1 MNIWEIATNYYQYFL
16 RGTRTTILISLLTVF
31 CGSIL
36 GCLFAFMRLS
46 KFKPLEK
53 FASIYITVIRGTPML
68 VQLYIVYYQ
77 LDFIS
82 YPTGTLFGVDLERA
96 LPCIIALSINSSA
109 YVAEIIRAG
118 IQAVDK
124 GQMEGARSCGMTN
137 AQAMRYVVIPQAVKN
152 ILPAIGN
159 EFVTMVKETSIIQYL
174 GIGDLMYNNGINLA
188 KGDFDIVIAGMASTE
203 ERLKSVDFSD
213 PYFKQ
218 QQAILIRAE
227 DDALYNKPEDLSGH
241 KVGVQ
246 NGTIQVP
253 IANEL
258 VGEENVVGLVKAQD
272 LIMELKSG
280 KLDVVYI
287 DYTAALAFAAAN
299 DDLTVKDI
307 GIESDSEGQCIGVQK
322 GNEDFVAYL
331 NEKIAEMQEQGLVDQ
346 YVAEAQTL
354 AGIE

>member
-1 MNIWEIATNYYQYFL
+1 M
-16 RGTRTTILISLLTVF
+16 
-31 CGSIL
+31 
-36 GCLFAFMRLS
+36 
-46 KFKPLEK
+46 
-53 FASIYITVIRGTPML
+53 
-68 VQLYIVYYQ
+68 
-77 LDFIS
+77 
-82 YPTGTLFGVDLERA
+82 
-96 LPCIIALSINSSA
+96 
-109 YVAEIIRAG
+109 
-118 IQAVDK
+118 
-124 GQMEGARSCGMTN
+124 
-137 AQAMRYVVIPQAVKN
+137 
-152 ILPAIGN
+152 
-159 EFVTMVKETSIIQYL
+159 
-174 GIGDLMYNNGINLA
+174 
-188 KGDFDIVIAGMASTE
+188 
-203 ERLKSVDFSD
+203 KSVDFSD

-258 VGEENVVGLVKAQD
+258 AGEENVVGPSRRR
-272 LIMELKSG
+272 ISSWSSR
-280 KLDVVYI
+280 
-287 DYTAALAFAAAN
+287 AASSMLCTSTTPRFAFAAAN

-331 NEKIAEMQEQGLVDQ
+331 NEKIAEMQEQGLIDQ

>member
-1 MNIWEIATNYYQYFL
+1 MNAFKKFAAL
-16 RGTRTTILISLLTVF
+16 LFALMMILSLAA
-31 CGSIL
+31 CGSKSDDSAQ
-36 GCLFAFMRLS
+36 GSSDGDASSDDTAKS
-46 KFKPLEK
+46 KIEQIKEAGVL
-53 FASIYITVIRGTPML
+53 VMGTSA
-68 VQLYIVYYQ
+68 
-77 LDFIS
+77 D
-82 YPTGTLFGVDLERA
+82 YP
-96 LPCIIALSINSSA
+96 P
-109 YVAEIIRAG
+109 
-118 IQAVDK
+118 
-124 GQMEGARSCGMTN
+124 
-137 AQAMRYVVIPQAVKN
+137 
-152 ILPAIGN
+152 N
-159 EFVTMVKETSIIQYL
+159 EFHTEVDGKDTIVGFDVAIAQYIADDL
-174 GIGDLMYNNGINLA
+174 GVELKVVDMSFDNLCINLA

-258 VGEENVVGLVKAQD
+258 AGEENVVGLVKAQD

-299 DDLTVKDI
+299 DDLTGHRHRKRQRGPVHRRAKGQRGLCCLPERKDRRDAGAGPHRPVRRRSPNAGGHRVKP
-307 GIESDSEGQCIGVQK
+307 VP
-322 GNEDFVAYL
+322 
-331 NEKIAEMQEQGLVDQ
+331 
-346 YVAEAQTL
+346 L
-354 AGIE
+354 A

>member
-1 MNIWEIATNYYQYFL
+1 ME
-16 RGTRTTILISLLTVF
+16 SLGEEVH
-31 CGSIL
+31 
-36 GCLFAFMRLS
+36 RLH
-46 KFKPLEK
+46 
-53 FASIYITVIRGTPML
+53 
-68 VQLYIVYYQ
+68 
-77 LDFIS
+77 
-82 YPTGTLFGVDLERA
+82 
-96 LPCIIALSINSSA
+96 
-109 YVAEIIRAG
+109 
-118 IQAVDK
+118 AVDAVAPVCEH
-124 GQMEGARSCGMTN
+124 GLEVARQGRGVAAHVGDAAGAGVQQGLEGLRCKAGAGRVDHGDVRV
-137 AQAMRYVVIPQAVKN
+137 AQLGELAAHVAADDLGVELKVVDMSFDN
-152 ILPAIGN
+152 LC
-159 EFVTMVKETSIIQYL
+159 
-174 GIGDLMYNNGINLA
+174 INLA

-227 DDALYNKPEDLSGH
+227 DDTLYNKPEDLSGH

-322 GNEDFVAYL
+322 GNEDFVACL

>member
-1 MNIWEIATNYYQYFL
+1 MSFDNL
-16 RGTRTTILISLLTVF
+16 
-31 CGSIL
+31 C
-36 GCLFAFMRLS
+36 
-46 KFKPLEK
+46 
-53 FASIYITVIRGTPML
+53 
-68 VQLYIVYYQ
+68 
-77 LDFIS
+77 
-82 YPTGTLFGVDLERA
+82 
-96 LPCIIALSINSSA
+96 
-109 YVAEIIRAG
+109 
-118 IQAVDK
+118 
-124 GQMEGARSCGMTN
+124 
-137 AQAMRYVVIPQAVKN
+137 
-152 ILPAIGN
+152 
-159 EFVTMVKETSIIQYL
+159 
-174 GIGDLMYNNGINLA
+174 INLA

-258 VGEENVVGLVKAQD
+258 AGEENVVGLVKAQD

-322 GNEDFVAYL
+322 GNEDFAAYL
-331 NEKIAEMQEQGLVDQ
+331 NEKIAEMQEQGLIDQ

>member
-1 MNIWEIATNYYQYFL
+1 MDGKDTIVGFDVAIAQY
-16 RGTRTTILISLLTVF
+16 IADD
-31 CGSIL
+31 L
-36 GCLFAFMRLS
+36 GVEL
-46 KFKPLEK
+46 K
-53 FASIYITVIRGTPML
+53 V
-68 VQLYIVYYQ
+68 
-77 LDFIS
+77 
-82 YPTGTLFGVDLERA
+82 VDMSFDNL
-96 LPCIIALSINSSA
+96 C
-109 YVAEIIRAG
+109 
-118 IQAVDK
+118 
-124 GQMEGARSCGMTN
+124 
-137 AQAMRYVVIPQAVKN
+137 
-152 ILPAIGN
+152 
-159 EFVTMVKETSIIQYL
+159 
-174 GIGDLMYNNGINLA
+174 INLA

-258 VGEENVVGLVKAQD
+258 AGVENVVGLVKAQD

-331 NEKIAEMQEQGLVDQ
+331 NEKIAEMQEQGLIDQ

>member
-1 MNIWEIATNYYQYFL
+1 MNAFKKFAAL
-16 RGTRTTILISLLTVF
+16 LLALMMILSLAA
-31 CGSIL
+31 CGSKSDDSAQ
-36 GCLFAFMRLS
+36 GTDGDASSDDTAKS
-46 KFKPLEK
+46 KIEQIKEAGVL
-53 FASIYITVIRGTPML
+53 VMGTSA
-68 VQLYIVYYQ
+68 
-77 LDFIS
+77 D
-82 YPTGTLFGVDLERA
+82 YP
-96 LPCIIALSINSSA
+96 P
-109 YVAEIIRAG
+109 
-118 IQAVDK
+118 
-124 GQMEGARSCGMTN
+124 
-137 AQAMRYVVIPQAVKN
+137 
-152 ILPAIGN
+152 N
-159 EFVTMVKETSIIQYL
+159 EFHTEVDGKDTIAGFDVAIAQYIADDL
-174 GIGDLMYNNGINLA
+174 GVELKVVDMSFDNLCINLA

-258 VGEENVVGLVKAQD
+258 VSEENVVGLVKAQD

-331 NEKIAEMQEQGLVDQ
+331 NEKIAEMQEQGLIDQ
-346 YVAEAQTL
+346 YIAEAQTL

>member
-1 MNIWEIATNYYQYFL
+1 M
-16 RGTRTTILISLLTVF
+16 GT
-31 CGSIL
+31 
-36 GCLFAFMRLS
+36 
-46 KFKPLEK
+46 
-53 FASIYITVIRGTPML
+53 
-68 VQLYIVYYQ
+68 
-77 LDFIS
+77 
-82 YPTGTLFGVDLERA
+82 
-96 LPCIIALSINSSA
+96 SA
-109 YVAEIIRAG
+109 
-118 IQAVDK
+118 DH
-124 GQMEGARSCGMTN
+124 
-137 AQAMRYVVIPQAVKN
+137 P
-152 ILPAIGN
+152 PN
-159 EFVTMVKETSIIQYL
+159 EFHTEVDGKDTIVGFDVAIAQYIADDL
-174 GIGDLMYNNGINLA
+174 GVELKVVDMSFDNLCINLA
-188 KGDFDIVIAGMASTE
+188 KG
-203 ERLKSVDFSD
+203 
-213 PYFKQ
+213 KQ

-258 VGEENVVGLVKAQD
+258 AGEENVVGLVKAQD

-331 NEKIAEMQEQGLVDQ
+331 NEKIAEMQEQGLIDQ

>member
-1 MNIWEIATNYYQYFL
+1 MNAFKKFAAL
-16 RGTRTTILISLLTVF
+16 LLALMMILSLAA
-31 CGSIL
+31 CGSKSDDSAQ
-36 GCLFAFMRLS
+36 GSSDGDASSDDTAKS
-46 KFKPLEK
+46 KIEQIKEAGVL
-53 FASIYITVIRGTPML
+53 VMGTSA
-68 VQLYIVYYQ
+68 
-77 LDFIS
+77 D
-82 YPTGTLFGVDLERA
+82 YP
-96 LPCIIALSINSSA
+96 P
-109 YVAEIIRAG
+109 
-118 IQAVDK
+118 
-124 GQMEGARSCGMTN
+124 
-137 AQAMRYVVIPQAVKN
+137 
-152 ILPAIGN
+152 N
-159 EFVTMVKETSIIQYL
+159 EFHTEVDGKDTIVGFDVAIAQYIADDL
-174 GIGDLMYNNGINLA
+174 GVELKVVDMSFDNLCINLA

-258 VGEENVVGLVKAQD
+258 AGEENVVGLVKAQD
-272 LIMELKSG
+272 LIM
-280 KLDVVYI
+280 VYI

-331 NEKIAEMQEQGLVDQ
+331 NEKIAEMQEQGLIDQ
-346 YVAEAQTL
+346 YVTEAQTL

>member
-1 MNIWEIATNYYQYFL
+1 MA
-16 RGTRTTILISLLTVF
+16 S
-31 CGSIL
+31 
-36 GCLFAFMRLS
+36 S
-46 KFKPLEK
+46 KFISYYNRVFERVRNNEYVHPKLEK
-53 FASIYITVIRGTPML
+53 LKEFLVDHFRRNAVAKRETRVIVFAQYRSSVQEILNYIRGTSY
-68 VQLYIVYYQ
+68 VRATAFVGQQKKNGDVAKIVEEGAVGEQLYDAPPPKQ
-77 LDFIS
+77 
-82 YPTGTLFGVDLERA
+82 
-96 LPCIIALSINSSA
+96 
-109 YVAEIIRAG
+109 
-118 IQAVDK
+118 
-124 GQMEGARSCGMTN
+124 ARSIGSFFGKPDDSPVVTGSPVMN
-137 AQAMRYVVIPQAVKN
+137 AA
-152 ILPAIGN
+152 
-159 EFVTMVKETSIIQYL
+159 
-174 GIGDLMYNNGINLA
+174 NGQ
-188 KGDFDIVIAGMASTE
+188 TQ
-203 ERLKSVDFSD
+203 
-213 PYFKQ
+213 KQ

-258 VGEENVVGLVKAQD
+258 AGEENVVGLVKAQD

-331 NEKIAEMQEQGLVDQ
+331 NEKIAEMQEQGLIDQ

>member
-1 MNIWEIATNYYQYFL
+1 MNAFKKFAAL
-16 RGTRTTILISLLTVF
+16 LLALMMILSLAA
-31 CGSIL
+31 CGSK
-36 GCLFAFMRLS
+36 S
-46 KFKPLEK
+46 
-53 FASIYITVIRGTPML
+53 
-68 VQLYIVYYQ
+68 
-77 LDFIS
+77 D
-82 YPTGTLFGVDLERA
+82 D
-96 LPCIIALSINSSA
+96 
-109 YVAEIIRAG
+109 
-118 IQAVDK
+118 
-124 GQMEGARSCGMTN
+124 N
-137 AQAMRYVVIPQAVKN
+137 AQGSSDGDASSDDTAKSKIEQIKEAGVLVMGTSADYP
-152 ILPAIGN
+152 PN
-159 EFVTMVKETSIIQYL
+159 EFHTEVDGKDTIVGFDVAIAQYIADDL
-174 GIGDLMYNNGINLA
+174 GVELKVVDMSFDNLCINLA

-213 PYFKQ
+213 PY
-218 QQAILIRAE
+218 
-227 DDALYNKPEDLSGH
+227 YNKPEDLSGH

-258 VGEENVVGLVKAQD
+258 AGEENVVGLVKAQD

-287 DYTAALAFAAAN
+287 DYTTALAFAAAN
-299 DDLTVKDI
+299 DDLTVKDV

-331 NEKIAEMQEQGLVDQ
+331 NEKIAEMQEQGLIDQ

>member
-1 MNIWEIATNYYQYFL
+1 MNAFKKFAAL
-16 RGTRTTILISLLTVF
+16 LLALMMILSLAA
-31 CGSIL
+31 CGSKSDDSAQ
-36 GCLFAFMRLS
+36 GSSDGDASSDDTAKS
-46 KFKPLEK
+46 KIEM
-53 FASIYITVIRGTPML
+53 GTSA
-68 VQLYIVYYQ
+68 
-77 LDFIS
+77 D
-82 YPTGTLFGVDLERA
+82 YP
-96 LPCIIALSINSSA
+96 P
-109 YVAEIIRAG
+109 
-118 IQAVDK
+118 
-124 GQMEGARSCGMTN
+124 
-137 AQAMRYVVIPQAVKN
+137 
-152 ILPAIGN
+152 N
-159 EFVTMVKETSIIQYL
+159 EFHTEVDSKDTIVGFDVAIAQYIADDL
-174 GIGDLMYNNGINLA
+174 GVELKVVDMSFDNLCINLA

-258 VGEENVVGLVKAQD
+258 AGEENVVGLVKAQD

-331 NEKIAEMQEQGLVDQ
+331 NEKIAEMQEQGPNAGGHRVKP
-346 YVAEAQTL
+346 VPL
-354 AGIE
+354 A

>member
-1 MNIWEIATNYYQYFL
+1 MTIWEIATNYYQYFL

-31 CGSIL
+31 CGSLL
-36 GCLFAFMRLS
+36 GCLIAFMRLS
-46 KFKPLEK
+46 KFRPLKE
-53 FASIYITVIRGTPML
+53 FASIYITIIRGTPML

-82 YPTGTLFGVDLERA
+82 YPIGTLFGVDLERA

-124 GQMEGARSCGMTN
+124 GQMEDARSCGMTN
-137 AQAMRYVVIPQAVKN
+137 VQATLR
-152 ILPAIGN
+152 
-159 EFVTMVKETSIIQYL
+159 
-174 GIGDLMYNNGINLA
+174 GDA
-188 KGDFDIVIAGMASTE
+188 AG
-203 ERLKSVDFSD
+203 
-213 PYFKQ
+213 
-218 QQAILIRAE
+218 
-227 DDALYNKPEDLSGH
+227 GH

-246 NGTIQVP
+246 NGTIQAP

-258 VGEENVVGLVKAQD
+258 AGEENVVGLVKAQG

-287 DYTAALAFAAAN
+287 DYTPSLAFAAAN
-299 DDLTVKDI
+299 DDLLVKDI
-307 GIESDSEGQCIGVQK
+307 DIESDNEGQCIGVQK

-331 NEKIAEMQEQGLVDQ
+331 NEKIAEMQEQGLIDQ

-354 AGIE
+354 AGIG

>member
-1 MNIWEIATNYYQYFL
+1 MNAFKKFAAL
-16 RGTRTTILISLLTVF
+16 LLALLMILSLAA
-31 CGSIL
+31 CGSKSDDSAQ
-36 GCLFAFMRLS
+36 GSSDGDDAAKS
-46 KFKPLEK
+46 KIEQIKEAGVL
-53 FASIYITVIRGTPML
+53 VMGTSA
-68 VQLYIVYYQ
+68 
-77 LDFIS
+77 D
-82 YPTGTLFGVDLERA
+82 YP
-96 LPCIIALSINSSA
+96 P
-109 YVAEIIRAG
+109 
-118 IQAVDK
+118 
-124 GQMEGARSCGMTN
+124 
-137 AQAMRYVVIPQAVKN
+137 
-152 ILPAIGN
+152 N
-159 EFVTMVKETSIIQYL
+159 EFHTEVDGKDTIVGFDVSIAQYIADDL
-174 GIGDLMYNNGINLA
+174 GVELKVVDMSFDNLCINLA

-203 ERLKSVDFSD
+203 ERQKSVDFSD

-218 QQAILIRAE
+218 QQAILIRK
-227 DDALYNKPEDLSGH
+227 DDDSLYNKPEDLAGH

-246 NGTIQVP
+246 NGAIQVP

-258 VGEENVVGLVKAQD
+258 AGEENVIGLVKAQD

-331 NEKIAEMQEQGLVDQ
+331 NEKIAEMQEQGLIDQ